1 MLGQCVCAS
10 PVTVS
15 LTSSAV
21 IAEGRNARAACS
33 MGVWQ
38 KHPCEDDSS
47 SVVRKCHVGLLCS
60 LGGPQKIP
68 EETGGDVRPLP

>member
-1 MLGQCVCAS
+1 MCAS

-21 IAEGRNARAACS
+21 FAEGKNARAACS

-47 SVVRKCHVGLLCS
+47 SVVRRDSFSVVRECHVGLLCS
-60 LGGPQKIP
+60 LGGPT
-68 EETGGDVRPLP
+68 ENSRGDGW